1 MHREDVGET
10 SLAGPAA
17 IEWPQGGFQWSP
29 ELVADLPFV
38 RGIRAAALPAGDGL
52 WDETIVLADDDRYG
66 MYAHQ
71 LNQMAQAAG
80 RSWSLWGSQ
89 RSAELM
95 QREQMVQADP
105 EFWLELCAQAAAAH
119 LRPRA
124 QGQEQPLRY
133 LQYYGLLWVTRA
145 GLALHGLLFMV
156 DLALRMGRIVY
167 QGDWLHGRST
177 AEASM
182 FEPLRI
188 VITSCSDD
196 DHAAVIDWLQEHGQ
210 GTAQDRLVSA
220 YLCAHRGDWAAASLA
235 DGLEA
240 APGMLKECALPL
252 EAAQSLLER
261 VSLRMHY
268 LRGLLILQFRLHGTA
283 AFALLAQAL
292 RGTMDSHASEAMA
305 DLATSVGIPQ
315 QIDLLVELMHRKEVR
330 AQLERVAGR
339 YPAAV
344 LRTVAEHLARGMP
357 GAHARLIEGW
367 AVRLALSEP
376 AALAQALA
384 ALSPRDREQFQ
395 ALLDARQGNEARP
408 DQLPPLLRAPPW
420 LAGARAPELPVLDVA
435 PRVPA
440 ERLAW
445 SEAERVTRSVY
456 QLDPMLAF
464 RMSVNPAD
472 LYWRLTISEAGQARL
487 MSGQWLQPGDV
498 PDPQQSYLRSSPE
511 AVLAL
516 PDAAGLA
523 LWNSYPAE
531 FWSTYADHLAPVP
544 AILARHGVAALP
556 GLVRYVQVHP
566 VHGLRLAL
574 PVDSARLVPA
584 VLYALHHVK
593 QAAVPATDW
602 LRAHP
607 AAALAAALPLA
618 FAKDKAVRGPAQAG
632 LRWLAQAGFAAQA
645 RQAAA
650 AYGPAMEQALNALLD
665 TDPLLLLPARMPG
678 LPGFFV
684 AASLHRPRLRSGGT
698 LPVAALEH
706 LGRMLAI
713 SKLEAPYA
721 GLDVVRQAC
730 TPASLAEF
738 AWDVFEAWMAAG
750 TPSKNNWAFAALGL
764 LGDDETVRRLVPR
777 IREWPGQA
785 AHLRAVAGLDMLA
798 AIGTDVALMQ
808 LDGLASRAKSKLLRD
823 RAKEKTASVA
833 AARGLGT
840 DELADRLVPDLGL
853 DEQGTLVLDFGPRRF
868 LVDFD
873 ETLKPFVKDAQ
884 GVRLKDLPKPLKS
897 DDAALA
903 QAATARYKQTKKDA
917 KTVAGLQV
925 ARLERCMVEQ
935 RRWPAADFRR
945 FFLAHPL
952 LRHLAARLV
961 WGVYE
966 TGQLAEAFRVAED
979 WTLADAQDA
988 LYELA
993 DTATV
998 GIAHVLEMPAPL
1010 QADFG
1015 QMLADYEILQPF
1027 RQLGRE
1033 AFTLSPQELQ
1043 ATEIQR
1049 FAGLMVATGSVL
1061 GLLNRGWE
1069 RGPETEGTWAG
1080 GISKRL
1086 GNGLEAQLP
1095 LQPGFDLGSPAAE
1108 PGQRLDGLLLCQAGA
1123 RGGSGTAAFSR
1134 LAPITASEVLRDV
1147 ALLAPF
1153 KE

>member
-1 MHREDVGET
+1 MRRDEVGEGIADG
-10 SLAGPAA
+10 LAG
-17 IEWPQGGFQWSP
+17 IEWPQGGFQWSD

-38 RGIRAAALPAGDGL
+38 RGIRAAALQAGDGL

-66 MYAHQ
+66 MYARN
-71 LNQMAQAAG
+71 LSEMAQAAG
-80 RSWSLWGSQ
+80 RPWSLWGSQ

-95 QREQMVQADP
+95 RRERMAQADP

-124 QGQEQPLRY
+124 QGPEEPLQY

-167 QGDWLHGRST
+167 QGGWLHGRST

-182 FEPLRI
+182 FAPLRI
-188 VITSCSDD
+188 AITSCSDD
-196 DHAAVIDWLQEHGQ
+196 EHAAVMDWLQEHGQ

-240 APGMLKECALPL
+240 APGMLKECALPP

-261 VSLRMHY
+261 VPLQMHY
-268 LRGLLILQFRLHGTA
+268 LRGLLILQFRLRGTA
-283 AFALLAQAL
+283 AFGLLVQAL
-292 RGTMDSHASEAMA
+292 RGTTDRQASEAMA

-315 QIDLLVELMHRKEVR
+315 QIDLLVELMDRKEVR

-344 LRTVAEHLARGMP
+344 LKTVAEHLLARAAP

-367 AVRLALSEP
+367 AARLAWKEP
-376 AALAQALA
+376 AALAQAMA
-384 ALSPRDREQFQ
+384 ALPQRVRGRFQ
-395 ALLDARQGNEARP
+395 ALLDARHGNEARP
-408 DQLPPLLRAPPW
+408 EQLPPLLREPPW
-420 LAGARAPELPVLDVA
+420 LAGARAPELPVLDQA
-435 PRVPA
+435 PQLPA
-440 ERLAW
+440 DRLTW
-445 SEAERVTRSVY
+445 SEAERARHAAY
-456 QLDPMLAF
+456 QPGPMLAF
-464 RMSVNPAD
+464 RMSVTPAD
-472 LYWRLTISEAGQARL
+472 LHWRLKISEQGQARL
-487 MSGQWLQPGDV
+487 MQGQGLQPGDV
-498 PDPQQSYLRSSPE
+498 PDPRGHYFKTSPA

-516 PDAAGLA
+516 PDAAALA

-531 FWSTYADHLAPVP
+531 FWSTFADDLAPVP

-556 GLVRYVQVHP
+556 GLVRYAQAYP
-566 VHGLRLAL
+566 AHGLRIAL
-574 PVDSARLVPA
+574 PVDSPRLVPTA
-584 VLYALHHVK
+584 LYALHHLK

-602 LRAHP
+602 LRTHP
-607 AAALAAALPLA
+607 GSALAVALPLA
-618 FAKDKAVRGPAQAG
+618 FARDPAVHGPARTG
-632 LRWLAQAGFAAQA
+632 LRWLAQACAGRAQ
-645 RQAAA
+645 QVAA
-650 AYGPAMEQALNALLD
+650 AYGPAMERALQALLAA
-665 TDPLLLLPARMPG
+665 DPLLLLPARMPG

-684 AASLHRPRLRSGGT
+684 APSLHRPRLYEGGT

-721 GLDVVRQAC
+721 GLAIVRQAC

-738 AWDVFEAWMAAG
+738 AWDVFEAWTAAG
-750 TPSKNNWAFAALGL
+750 APSKHAWAFAALGL

-777 IREWPGQA
+777 IREWPRQ
-785 AHLRAVAGLDMLA
+785 RATTGLDVLA
-798 AIGTDVALMQ
+798 AIGSDAALMQ
-808 LDGLASRAKSKLLRD
+808 LDGLAGRAKSMVLRD
-823 RAKEKTASVA
+823 RAKERLAAVA
-833 AARGLGT
+833 QARGLGT
-840 DELADRLVPDLGL
+840 TELADRLVPDLGL
-853 DEQGTLVLDFGPRRF
+853 DEQGTLALDFGPRRF
-868 LVDFD
+868 FVGFD

-884 GVRLKDLPKPLKS
+884 GVRLKDLPRPAKN

-903 QAATARYKQTKKDA
+903 QAATTSYRQVKKDA
-917 KTVAGLQV
+917 RSVASLQV
-925 ARLERCMVEQ
+925 PRLQRCMVER
-935 RRWPAADFRR
+935 RRWPAADFRQL
-945 FFLAHPL
+945 FLAHPL
-952 LRHLAARLV
+952 MRHLAARLV

-966 TGQLAEAFRVAED
+966 DGQLARAFRVAED

-988 LYELA
+988 LYELPDA
-993 DTATV
+993 ATV
-998 GIAHVLEMPAPL
+998 GIAHVLEMPTPL
-1010 QADFG
+1010 QAGFG

-1033 AFTLSPQELQ
+1033 TFVLAPQELQ

-1049 FAGLMVATGSVL
+1049 FAGRQVAAGSVL
-1061 GLLNRGWE
+1061 GLMSRGWQ
-1069 RGPETEGTWAG
+1069 RGPQVEGAWVG
-1080 GISKRL
+1080 GICRRL
-1086 GNGLEAQLP
+1086 PDGLEAQLP
-1095 LQPGFDLGSPAAE
+1095 VSPGFDLGSPALQE
-1108 PGQRLDGLLLCQAGA
+1108 GQRLQGLLLCQAGA
-1123 RGGSGTAAFSR
+1123 QTGRGTVPFSC
-1134 LAPITASEVLRDV
+1134 LDPISASELLRDV